1 MFPPVRTSA
10 NIRCMTHVRFA
21 AYGVLLCSFLA
32 FPQDAPNLTGIW
44 RFNPQ
49 KGRHSGQAPEDMR
62 IKIDQNGP
70 DITILF
76 RVRNKSQ
83 EETNSTRLRI
93 GSADN
98 KNEIHGAPMI
108 SKATWD
114 GATLVVDSVAK
125 FGNQELRMTDRWTLS
140 PDKQTLTFVEKHQ
153 FGAEPQPT
161 EDTTI
166 FERQPEGSWEPSQP
180 PKPAEQVYKN
190 IQVMKGVPSNRL
202 MGAMQFFSKSLGVE
216 CAHCHVPNEFDKD
229 DKPAKNTARKML
241 TMVHQING
249 DNFPQNQVV
258 SCWMCHR
265 GSAKPEAFPK

>member
-1 MFPPVRTSA
+1 MRYTRLA
-10 NIRCMTHVRFA
+10 LMGA
-21 AYGVLLCSFLA
+21 LLCSFLA
-32 FPQDAPNLTGIW
+32 FPQGVPDLTGVW

-49 KGRHSGQAPEDMR
+49 KGHHSGQAPEDMR
-62 IKIDQNGP
+62 VKIDQSSS
-70 DITILF
+70 DITINF
-76 RVRNKSQ
+76 RVRNKGQ
-83 EETNSTRLRI
+83 EESNTSRFRI
-93 GSADN
+93 GAADN

-108 SKATWD
+108 SKAAWD

-125 FGNQELRMTDRWTLS
+125 FGEQELHMWDRWTLS

-161 EDTTI
+161 EDTTV
-166 FERQPEGSWEPSQP
+166 FERQPDASWEPPQP

-202 MGAMQFFSKSLGVE
+202 MGAMQFFTKSLGVQ
-216 CAHCHVPNEFDKD
+216 CNHCHVPNEFDKD

-241 TMVHQING
+241 NMVHQING

-265 GSAKPEAFPK
+265 GSATPEAFPK

>member
-1 MFPPVRTSA
+1 MRYLRLAFGA
-10 NIRCMTHVRFA
+10 
-21 AYGVLLCSFLA
+21 LLCSFLA
-32 FPQDAPNLTGIW
+32 FPQGAPNLTGVW

-49 KGRHSGQAPEDMR
+49 KGQHSGQAPEDMR
-62 IKIDQNGP
+62 VKIDQNGS
-70 DITILF
+70 DLAIIF
-76 RVRNKSQ
+76 RVRNKGQ
-83 EETNSTRLRI
+83 EESNTTRLRI

-108 SKATWD
+108 SKAAWD
-114 GATLVVDSVAK
+114 GTVLVVDSVAK
-125 FGNQELRMTDRWTLS
+125 FGDQELRMTDRWTLS
-140 PDKQTLTFVEKHQ
+140 ADKQTLTFVEKHQ

-166 FERQPEGSWEPSQP
+166 FERQPDASWEPPQP

-202 MGAMQFFSKSLGVE
+202 MGAMQFFTKSLGVE
-216 CAHCHVPNEFDKD
+216 CSYCHVPNEFDKD

-241 TMVHQING
+241 NMVHQING